1 MSKPKYGKKSLRRV
15 IRRRVE
21 EQIRLAEML
30 ETRSPGSGRAVLPD
44 HEGAI
49 GKHCC
54 CLLRLIQVTVGVAQ
68 TVVEIGAADDEV

>member
-1 MSKPKYGKKSLRRV
+1 
-15 IRRRVE
+15 
-21 EQIRLAEML
+21 ML